1 MMIFNVTAKN
11 IHIITNTIKKGT
23 HLWLLNAGKIFLHI
37 EKNKQKT
44 KTRMDHNAHLRY
56 SSFAQKDDY
65 VIILIKRKKNRTIL
79 FDN

>member
-1 MMIFNVTAKN
+1 M
-11 IHIITNTIKKGT
+11 

-44 KTRMDHNAHLRY
+44 KTLMDHNAHLRY

-65 VIILIKRKKNRTIL
+65 VIILIKRKKIVLSVLTLEWPICL
-79 FDN
+79 T